1 VDWKVGILGR
11 LVYDEVKAGNNHEVG
26 LFQYPRMELKLDE
39 EGMLTPQSLKNARN
53 QNTKEVSQELL
64 EKWCGGMKQG
74 VQFLIDEIFTIEPE
88 VAQQYVKKKKKLI
101 GQRLSPEQMKSI
113 GTVAGLTGNQLTKV
127 GTAIS
132 QMLGYPIFAGK
143 KSVSK
148 LVDPFRNIENFSRC
162 KIESKTNDSLEE
174 IRFWWTDVFKAFT
187 NHLDRIQAAAM
198 KRDKYTPIGIDH
210 GPELGRCFMCCV
222 QTDKGGK
229 SLKEQAD
236 C

>member
-1 VDWKVGILGR
+1 MRSQLARAPATALEPPKTPDNKESSHTSIRGLESGDIGKTR
-11 LVYDEVKAGNNHEVG
+11 SHEVKAGNNHEVG

-53 QNTKEVSQELL
+53 QNTKEVLRELL
-64 EKWCGGMKQG
+64 KKWCGGMKQG

-88 VAQQYVKKKKKLI
+88 VAQQYVKKKLI
-101 GQRLSPEQMKSI
+101 GQRLSPEQTQSI

-132 QMLGYPIFAGK
+132 QMLGYLIFAGK

-187 NHLDRIQAAAM
+187 NHWIASKQS
-198 KRDKYTPIGIDH
+198 
-210 GPELGRCFMCCV
+210 
-222 QTDKGGK
+222 Q
-229 SLKEQAD
+229 
-236 C
+236 